1 MLFRSEMY
9 AGVGTDANVQFPIKM
24 GTVEL
29 KGWGTNPTW
38 HERLKQGYYD
48 LQELWKDKD

>member
-1 MLFRSEMY
+1 MQMCSFLLKF
-9 AGVGTDANVQFPIKM
+9 KM